1 MRPCSTPRRPAR
13 VGGIALQDATKP
25 SVAKVATDAG
35 DAVELRWATGK
46 LHNATRFLL
55 VPDGYCEVTIL
66 GANTD
71 ADIASYFASV
81 QGRP

>member
-1 MRPCSTPRRPAR
+1 MLDAAAAR
-13 VGGIALQDATKP
+13 AGRGIALQDATKP

-46 LHNATRFLL
+46 LRSATRFLL

-71 ADIASYFASV
+71 ADIASYLASV